1 MTTVR
6 FDLPTPEGD
15 TIAFWEAAKEERLLV
30 KHCLACDAFSYY
42 PRPFCPK
49 CWSEQVEWYEASG
62 EGTLYTWSVIYSN
75 DMPPFRDR
83 VPYVAAI
90 VDLAEG
96 PRMMT
101 NVVDCSVRR
110 TAGGHGPAGH
120 LPTHLRRVHD
130 SRLHEEARAVTA
142 ANDAVIVAATR
153 TPIGRSGRTL
163 AGLAIA
169 DIGMHSHVAY

>member
-1 MTTVR
+1 MRLRGSIPGVTTQIRSTDLLARGAAARDLTQGRGAMSTVR

-15 TIAFWEAAKEERLLV
+15 TIEFWEAAKEERLLI
-30 KHCLACDAFSYY
+30 KHCLDCDAYSYY

-49 CWSEQVEWYEASG
+49 CWSEQVEWYQASG
-62 EGTLYTWSVIYSN
+62 EGSLYTWSVIYNN

-101 NVVDCSVRR
+101 NVVDCPFEELQVGMPLMVSFQPISDEFTIPVFVR
-110 TAGGHGPAGH
+110 A
-120 LPTHLRRVHD
+120 
-130 SRLHEEARAVTA
+130 
-142 ANDAVIVAATR
+142 
-153 TPIGRSGRTL
+153 
-163 AGLAIA
+163 
-169 DIGMHSHVAY
+169 